1 MQLLRRGL
9 PLGWVLHQ
17 RRQCQALCPA
27 SPSLVLLAVSPPRR
41 RASRAV
47 WCGAPPFLLRLPR
60 PVASLVFRR
69 PRAPQAFEAPQ
80 APHRLCPP
88 PPRPGAPPRPSH
100 RPQRCCGSAARLSHA
115 RVLARCAPPAQAR
128 SVVAARAIAKQPSAL
143 TDDMCFFCHTAR
155 FLGVLQ
161 CTCVFCCLVRCRL
174 AFGSV

>member
-1 MQLLRRGL
+1 MGATPAPPVPGVVSCFAVAGVVGRLATASPRVAGRLVRR
-9 PLGWVLHQ
+9 PTVSPPIATP
-17 RRQCQALCPA
+17 RCVACVPPA
-27 SPSLVLLAVSPPRR
+27 ARPAGFRGASGAPSLVS
-41 RASRAV
+41 
-47 WCGAPPFLLRLPR
+47 
-60 PVASLVFRR
+60 
-69 PRAPQAFEAPQ
+69 
-80 APHRLCPP
+80 P